1 MICKG
6 LHIGEWPHLS
16 GDMIFPTKSTFV
28 IQGMMPGHTMIGFS
42 PNKEGQKVVKILH
55 DGDSIMELGL
65 DTKPGEEI
73 KDITIVIGTE

>member
-1 MICKG
+1 
-6 LHIGEWPHLS
+6 
-16 GDMIFPTKSTFV
+16 
-28 IQGMMPGHTMIGFS
+28 MPGHTMIGFS